1 MNVYDEMNN
10 LCKAIKESHE
20 YKVLVEAKGKLATDS
35 SAESMVKDFLKQ
47 KQELEIAQYQGQKP
61 DDAKVKKMQ
70 DLYNVLQL
78 NPVAGEYIQAYIR
91 FQMMFGDL
99 SKTLSDT
106 LLKGSHGLMT
116 MSGLLSF
123 LEERLPGKF
132 QINAPM
138 ERYTTFRVG
147 GPADLLVEPETREEV
162 CSLLREIHTQQVP
175 LTVIGNGSNLLV
187 LD

>member
-20 YKVLVEAKGKLATDS
+20 YKVLVEAKGKLAKDS

-47 KQELEIAQYQGQKP
+47 KQELELQQYQGQKP

-78 NPVAGEYIQAYIR
+78 NPVAADYIQGYIR
-91 FQMMFGDL
+91 FQMMIGDL

-106 LLKGSHGLMT
+106 LKEALEYWAYPHCFLSWKRNCQENTRSMPRW
-116 MSGLLSF
+116 SGIPPSEWAALQICWWNRKARKKSASCS
-123 LEERLPGKF
+123 GKS
-132 QINAPM
+132 IPK
-138 ERYTTFRVG
+138 RS
-147 GPADLLVEPETREEV
+147 P
-162 CSLLREIHTQQVP
+162 
-175 LTVIGNGSNLLV
+175 
-187 LD
+187 